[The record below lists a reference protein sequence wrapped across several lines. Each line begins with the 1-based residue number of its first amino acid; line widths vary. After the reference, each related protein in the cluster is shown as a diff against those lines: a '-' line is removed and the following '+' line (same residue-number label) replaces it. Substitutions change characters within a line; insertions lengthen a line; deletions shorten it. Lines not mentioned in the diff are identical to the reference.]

1 MSATCQALGRLR
13 AKEEKCK
20 ETNDDLPSKL
30 PGTEGTESTSRVA
43 KFSKVS
49 ALT

>member
-30 PGTEGTESTSRVA
+30 PGTESTSRVA